1 MSMLSNDKVTSIF
14 AEDVVSYVESLDVY
28 SNPSFLIKG
37 RSGLDFS
44 FDIQIT
50 GKKSELVVKPFNV
63 LRQNGIERF
72 LFCMGDIKEARE
84 KATGKELNLKSAT
97 YRV

>member
-72 LFCMGDIKEARE
+72 LFCMGDINNSS
-84 KATGKELNLKSAT
+84 LIIQ
-97 YRV
+97 

>member
-50 GKKSELVVKPFNV
+50 GKRANWLLNPSMYCSKMALNV
-63 LRQNGIERF
+63 
-72 LFCMGDIKEARE
+72 FCFAWE
-84 KATGKELNLKSAT
+84 T
-97 YRV
+97 

>member
-84 KATGKELNLKSAT
+84 KQQAKS
-97 YRV
+97 